1 MTDQS
6 GKMNLY
12 LLNLSIEKVLSKK
25 SAWEIG
31 GRIDTMFGTD
41 TRYTQA
47 TGHWDM
53 NIMDKGNYYNMAI
66 PQAYTE
72 IYAPIGNG
80 VSAKFGHFYT
90 IIGYESVPSPLNF
103 FSSHTY
109 SFKSSPFT
117 TTGTLFNYS
126 INDEWVINAGAITG
140 ADNFDRDFG
149 AWSQMS
155 SLSWTHPQTGT
166 TASFSILTGDVYLL
180 QKSQLVYY
188 SAILQQTLGDWHYVL
203 QHDYGTQ
210 QNALSNGQT
219 AHWYSFVQYLDYQA
233 TADWGIGL
241 RGEMFKDTE
250 GYRYSNGPTTYYA
263 ITGGL
268 NWKPKSWL
276 IIRPEVR
283 YDWST
288 AHVNV
293 FNNNQANNQ
302 FLIGIDTVIS
312 FNLL

>member
-1 MTDQS
+1 MPINIAPKGETKPAPAAIIPKPATMPVITPKTLGLPNFIQSITIQVTDAEEA
-6 GKMNLY
+6 L
-12 LLNLSIEKVLSKK
+12 
-25 SAWEIG
+25 
-31 GRIDTMFGTD
+31 
-41 TRYTQA
+41 
-47 TGHWDM
+47 
-53 NIMDKGNYYNMAI
+53 
-66 PQAYTE
+66 
-72 IYAPIGNG
+72 
-80 VSAKFGHFYT
+80 
-90 IIGYESVPSPLNF
+90 GYESVPSPLNF

-117 TTGTLFNYS
+117 TTGTLFNYP

-219 AHWYSFVQYLDYQA
+219 AH
-233 TADWGIGL
+233 
-241 RGEMFKDTE
+241 
-250 GYRYSNGPTTYYA
+250 
-263 ITGGL
+263 
-268 NWKPKSWL
+268 
-276 IIRPEVR
+276 
-283 YDWST
+283 
-288 AHVNV
+288 
-293 FNNNQANNQ
+293 
-302 FLIGIDTVIS
+302 
-312 FNLL
+312 